1 MALKHLLKL
10 TDTEA
15 VLKCYLTNSNGGTI
29 DISLQNDLTA
39 PGQTYVANGAAS
51 VCIQEI
57 FWGAKKDKQ
66 IDITRVVPEDPNGTH
81 GHYYL
86 INAGSYDFDGFVD
99 DTYEDRDIRIVAD
112 GPCHV
117 ILKLRKTRGWNR
129 T

>member
-1 MALKHLLKL
+1 MALKHILKL

-15 VLKCYLTNSNGGTI
+15 VLKCYLTNSNGGTV
-29 DISLQNDLTA
+29 DISLETDLTST
-39 PGQTYVANGAAS
+39 GQTYDSNTVNVG
-51 VCIQEI
+51 IQEI

-66 IDITRVVPEDPNGTH
+66 IDITRVVPEDPNGVH

-86 INAGSYDFDGFVD
+86 INCGSYDFDGFVD